1 MSSHLLEHKH
11 IVVAVANTGDLHLS
25 QHTIKFSAYQGVGK
39 RTLINSQNVASVFLG
54 KSIWWVPSVV
64 VGL

>member
-11 IVVAVANTGDLHLS
+11 TVVAVANTGELHLS
-25 QHTIKFSAYQGVGK
+25 QHMTKCSAYQGVGK
-39 RTLINSQNVASVFLG
+39 RTYVASVFLG